1 VEPSDTGSAPR
12 FDVEQIFDEDY
23 LYFYEDFLS
32 DERTDA
38 EVELLWRLLELEP
51 GTEVLDAPCGHGR
64 ISNRLAARGARV
76 TGLDAT
82 PLFLDAARRDA
93 GERGVDVDYVEG
105 DLRSLPWDARFDVVL
120 NWFTS
125 FGYFEDD
132 DNRRVLHEA
141 RKALRPA
148 GRLVID
154 VHSRDE
160 FQRHRL
166 PVTMTER
173 DGDLMVDRH
182 SFDVLTGRIDT
193 ERFVVRGGKVRR
205 FGFSVRAFTFTE
217 LRDWLLQA
225 GFADVEAFDRE
236 TGETLSAES
245 RRMIVVARKP
255 AENPA

>member
-1 VEPSDTGSAPR
+1 VSEPR

-23 LYFYEDFLS
+23 LYFYEAFLS

-51 GTEVLDAPCGHGR
+51 ETEVLDAPCGHGR

-76 TGLDAT
+76 TGLDAMS
-82 PLFLDAARRDA
+82 LFLDLARRDA
-93 GERGVDVDYVEG
+93 AERGVDVDYVEG
-105 DLRSLPWDARFDVVL
+105 DLRSLPWDSRFDVVL

-125 FGYFEDD
+125 FGYFGDD

-141 RKALRPA
+141 RRALKPG
-148 GRLVID
+148 GRLVLD
-154 VHSRDE
+154 VHSRDA

-166 PVTMTER
+166 PVTMAER

-182 SFDVLTGRIDT
+182 SFDVLAGRIET

-205 FGFSVRAFTFTE
+205 FTFSVRFFTFTE

-225 GFADVEAFDRE
+225 GFADVEAYDRE
-236 TGETLSAES
+236 TGETLSGES

-255 AENPA
+255 AENTA

>member
-1 VEPSDTGSAPR
+1 VSEPR

-23 LYFYEDFLS
+23 LYFYEAFLS

-51 GTEVLDAPCGHGR
+51 ETEVLDAPCGHGR

-76 TGLDAT
+76 TGLDAMS
-82 PLFLDAARRDA
+82 LFLDLARRDA
-93 GERGVDVDYVEG
+93 AERGVDVDYVEG
-105 DLRSLPWDARFDVVL
+105 DLRSLPWDSRFDVVL

-125 FGYFEDD
+125 FGYFGDD
-132 DNRRVLHEA
+132 DNRRVLLEA
-141 RKALRPA
+141 WKALRPG

-154 VHSRDE
+154 VHSRDA
-160 FQRHRL
+160 FHRHRL
-166 PVTMTER
+166 PVTMAER

-182 SFDVLTGRIDT
+182 EFDVLTGRTET
-193 ERFVVRGGKVRR
+193 ERFVVRDGKMRR
-205 FGFSVRAFTFTE
+205 FAFSVRSFTFTE

-225 GFADVEAFDRE
+225 GFADVEAYDRE
-236 TGETLSAES
+236 TGETLSAGS

-255 AENPA
+255 AGNSA